1 MPDNK
6 YHKLVHDLYQHLG
19 SWLQSQ
25 TWHRLRTS
33 YERKGRERFHDGMP
47 LDQLVFALTET
58 KAALIDFVRGSAQ
71 GDSSERDLELE
82 LLLAVSAFFD
92 RAIYH
97 TVRGF
102 EDARMTAAKN
112 PAPPPTKQRR
122 RTSRERQMD
131 DDPDLFGHARQPQRR
146 CRRIF
151 GLKSA
156 KTPRGA
162 ACGIRFVFTLPWRAA
177 PPPRRAAPSGKRRY
191 PR

>member
-1 MPDNK
+1 MISRKLVKQIEANADKLAMDVVETVKQDSRAEFYHSMPDNK

-131 DDPDLFGHARQPQRR
+131 DDPDLFD
-146 CRRIF
+146 
-151 GLKSA
+151 
-156 KTPRGA
+156 TPVSR
-162 ACGIRFVFTLPWRAA
+162 
-177 PPPRRAAPSGKRRY
+177 SGDVGESSG
-191 PR
+191 